1 MCVLCSS
8 FSMLFFFSSRRRH
21 TRCAL
26 VTEFRRVLFRSGPGR
41 RMVAVRR
48 GFVRHRLLPC
58 SRRRLYRDLIIL
70 RSSLH
75 AQHQDTR
82 DDPAPEGH
90 FGTAVP
96 RSLAPSARHTQQ
108 EDRVPAR
115 LCAIAP
121 DRLSARSEEHT
132 SELQSLMRISYAVFC
147 LKKKKSTPNTHQY
160 AHTTYIDYTTNAVIT
175 NYA

>member
-1 MCVLCSS
+1 
-8 FSMLFFFSSRRRH
+8 
-21 TRCAL
+21 
-26 VTEFRRVLFRSGPGR
+26 
-41 RMVAVRR
+41 MVAVRR

-75 AQHQDTR
+75 AQHQYTR
-82 DDPAPEGH
+82 DDTAPEGH
-90 FGTAVP
+90 FETAVP

-121 DRLSARSEEHT
+121 DHLSADTCHTARTEEHRVEKADILT
-132 SELQSLMRISYAVFC
+132 VSSR
-147 LKKKKSTPNTHQY
+147 LK
-160 AHTTYIDYTTNAVIT
+160 
-175 NYA
+175 

>member
-1 MCVLCSS
+1 MQKTACGL
-8 FSMLFFFSSRRRH
+8 
-21 TRCAL
+21 
-26 VTEFRRVLFRSGPGR
+26 RVGGWLSDVCTADL

-82 DDPAPEGH
+82 DGPAPEGH

-121 DRLSARSEEHT
+121 DRLSA
-132 SELQSLMRISYAVFC
+132 A
-147 LKKKKSTPNTHQY
+147 
-160 AHTTYIDYTTNAVIT
+160 A
-175 NYA
+175 

>member
-1 MCVLCSS
+1 
-8 FSMLFFFSSRRRH
+8 
-21 TRCAL
+21 
-26 VTEFRRVLFRSGPGR
+26 
-41 RMVAVRR
+41 MVAVRR

-121 DRLSARSEEHT
+121 DRT
-132 SELQSLMRISYAVFC
+132 SVVEGKRGSVRVDLGGGGTDT
-147 LKKKKSTPNTHQY
+147 KKKN
-160 AHTTYIDYTTNAVIT
+160 
-175 NYA
+175 

>member
-1 MCVLCSS
+1 MIRRPPRSTRTDT
-8 FSMLFFFSSRRRH
+8 LFPY
-21 TRCAL
+21 T
-26 VTEFRRVLFRSGPGR
+26 TLFRSLDRPFQRTARAGPGR

-82 DDPAPEGH
+82 DDPAPE
-90 FGTAVP
+90 
-96 RSLAPSARHTQQ
+96 
-108 EDRVPAR
+108 
-115 LCAIAP
+115 
-121 DRLSARSEEHT
+121 RSEEHT

-147 LKKKKSTPNTHQY
+147 LKKKI
-160 AHTTYIDYTTNAVIT
+160 HTNIQDYTAIT
-175 NYA
+175 T